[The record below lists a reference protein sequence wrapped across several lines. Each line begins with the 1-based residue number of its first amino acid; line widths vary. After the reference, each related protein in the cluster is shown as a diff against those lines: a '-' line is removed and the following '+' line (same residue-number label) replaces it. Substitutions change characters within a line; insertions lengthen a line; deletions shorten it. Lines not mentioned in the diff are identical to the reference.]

1 VAEMVTAL
9 VLVACVGVSVLA
21 LVRGWSPPLMVSV
34 GIGLGLRI
42 LVVYLAYGHTPYD
55 VAVVFHQVGRSV
67 LDREDPLATLPRYQW
82 NFLPFS
88 AYLLAAELKTGLPWE
103 VAVKLLPVSC
113 DVATIGLLGRFAR
126 PPVRGNAQLI
136 YALLPLAILVSAWHG
151 QIEPIAIALG
161 LSALLLARQRRVLWA
176 GIALGLSI
184 ASKTWPVLFAPGVL
198 SDIPRTRWW
207 QAAAAAVAVIAA
219 LLASIRLF
227 LHDSL
232 RHAVQVIIN
241 YRSFV
246 GSWGWTGVLRYLHL
260 ADAGYTGPRVN
271 EFQHLGTLL
280 TVVTVAVVLLV
291 FRRCSAPDLTLAL
304 ILAFLAITA
313 GFGPQ
318 YLLWPAALLC
328 VSRRPAGYV
337 YLFLASAYTGF
348 FYLYAFPNHESLN
361 SWPGALLQV
370 GSILL
375 IAAAIASMPWSEL
388 RLSEG
393 RSAETLVRQAVLSG
407 QTPAARVLDVVSE
420 DGRGLGMVAIIA
432 HRWGELGDKHSRAMS
447 FAATRARAWS
457 RSRPTVA
464 V

>member
-21 LVRGWSPPLMVSV
+21 LVRGWSPPLLVSV

-55 VAVVFHQVGRSV
+55 VAVVFHHVGRSV
-67 LDREDPLATLPRYQW
+67 LHREDPLTSLPRYEW
-82 NFLPFS
+82 HFLPFS
-88 AYLLAAELKTGLPWE
+88 AYLLAAELKTGLPWQ

-113 DVATIGLLGRFAR
+113 DVATIGLVGRFAR

-176 GIALGLSI
+176 GIALGLAI
-184 ASKTWPVLFAPGVL
+184 ASKTWPALFAPGVL

-232 RHAVQVIIN
+232 RHAVPIIN
-241 YRSFV
+241 YGSFV
-246 GSWGWTGVLRYLHL
+246 GSWGWTGVLRYLQL
-260 ADAGYTGPRVN
+260 AGAGFTGPRVD

-280 TVVTVAVVLLV
+280 TVVTLAVVLLV

-304 ILAFLAITA
+304 LLAFLAVTA

-328 VSRRPAGYV
+328 ASRRPAWYV

-348 FYLYAFPNHESLN
+348 FYLYAYPNHESLN

-388 RLSEG
+388 RPSGG
-393 RSAETLVRQAVLSG
+393 RSAQTLARQAVLPRERSA
-407 QTPAARVLDVVSE
+407 QAERC
-420 DGRGLGMVAIIA
+420 
-432 HRWGELGDKHSRAMS
+432 RW
-447 FAATRARAWS
+447 
-457 RSRPTVA
+457 
-464 V
+464 